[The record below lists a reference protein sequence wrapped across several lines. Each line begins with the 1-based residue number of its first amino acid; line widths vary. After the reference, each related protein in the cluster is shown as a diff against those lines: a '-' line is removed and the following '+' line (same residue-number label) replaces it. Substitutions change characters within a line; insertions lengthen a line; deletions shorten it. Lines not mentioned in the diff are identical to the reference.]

1 MIESWQ
7 CEGYIMKIK
16 QRKTKEL
23 SIRHRNAI
31 QYAVTVIRNSELQPY
46 VEDVIL
52 YGSCAR
58 KEQNYSSDIDLLL
71 VLSEEFRKNENLRI
85 PLRKL
90 KSQIM
95 TDDIED
101 PEIDLKIVIGSDW
114 KMNPMQYY
122 KNVKKDGISLW
133 IKS

>member
-1 MIESWQ
+1 M
-7 CEGYIMKIK
+7 
-16 QRKTKEL
+16 
-23 SIRHRNAI
+23 
-31 QYAVTVIRNSELQPY
+31 QPY

-71 VLSEEFRKNENLRI
+71 VLSEEFRKNENLMI
-85 PLRKL
+85 PLLKL

>member
-1 MIESWQ
+1 MIES
-7 CEGYIMKIK
+7 EGYIMKIK

-71 VLSEEFRKNENLRI
+71 VLSDGFRKNENLRI

-133 IKS
+133 NKN